1 MDLLHNLLFP
11 QKLIPQEQC
20 YLWQPELVWLH
31 LVSDVL
37 IALTYYSLSV
47 MLVYCIHKRRD
58 VPFQGIFFVLSA
70 LSITGGTTHLVAVWM
85 LFSPVYWLSGF
96 TKAITAT
103 VSLSTA
109 LAFGSVIPKTLA
121 LPTPTQLEATNREL
135 ETKIIEYKGDEEA
148 LQKSKE
154 ELEIRAA
161 ERTAELKQANE
172 QLKNEITERKRT
184 EESLRSLYKV
194 STARKLSFDQR
205 LQGLLALGRRQFGLD
220 MGALGRV
227 ESDRYEV
234 IAAQVAPKSNFPLTK
249 GNIWDL
255 EQTYCRVTL
264 TAKEPIAF
272 ESAGTSYWCNLPAY
286 STSRLEAYIGMPV
299 IVGGAVYGT
308 LSFFSLKVR
317 NNPFTAGEK
326 ELLKLMAQWV
336 GTEIERQQAQE
347 ELRQSEANFR
357 ELAQRE
363 GLLNRLASQ
372 VRRSL
377 DLNTILETAVQ
388 EIRNLLQIDRCFFL
402 WYRPDAEQPVWEF
415 VQEARSSAFPSLIGY
430 RVTAQAFGPLTA
442 RVFDKEITRV
452 DNARVLTD
460 PVERKFF
467 FSVGYTA
474 LLALPIHTTSGEIGV
489 VSCGHSSGPRP
500 WRDSEVELLQAVA
513 DNLAIA
519 IDQAQL
525 LEQSRT
531 ATVTAQEQATQ
542 LEQTVRE
549 LQQTQ
554 AKLVQ
559 SEKMSSLGQLVAGV
573 AHEINN
579 PVSFIYGNL
588 VHANQYTEDLLNLVQ
603 LYQEYYPQP
612 APEIQVEA
620 EVIDLD
626 FIQEDL
632 PKILSS
638 MKMGADRIRQ
648 IVLSL
653 RNFSR
658 LDEAEMKW
666 VNIHE
671 GIDNT
676 LLILANR
683 LKPKPVGEVGGK
695 SFHCGIEVIK
705 EYGNL
710 PEVHCYPGQLNQVFM
725 NILTNAIDAIDE
737 YNKERSV
744 EEIKNN
750 PGTIRIHTEVNGTN
764 QVLIRI
770 VDNGPGMT
778 EDVCHRLF
786 DPFFTTK
793 PVGSGTGLG
802 MSISY
807 QIVVEKH
814 GGQLQCIS
822 APGQGAEFLI
832 YVPIEQPSSS
842 EAAN

>member
-31 LVSDVL
+31 LVSEVL

-58 VPFQGIFFVLSA
+58 VPFQGIFFLLSA
-70 LSITGGTTHLVAVWM
+70 LSITGGTTHLVAVWT

-103 VSLSTA
+103 VSLFTA
-109 LAFGSVIPKTLA
+109 LALGLVIPKALA
-121 LPTPTQLEATNREL
+121 LPTPAQLEATNREL
-135 ETKIIEYKGDEEA
+135 ESKIIEYKGDEEA

-172 QLKNEITERKRT
+172 QLKNEIAERKRT

-299 IVGGAVYGT
+299 IVGGSVYGT

-388 EIRNLLQIDRCFFL
+388 EIRNLLEIDRCFFL

-442 RVFDKEITRV
+442 RVFDKKITRV

-489 VSCGHSSGPRP
+489 VSCGHSSGSRP

-612 APEIQVEA
+612 APEIKVET

-683 LKPKPVGEVGGK
+683 LKPKPVGEVGAK
-695 SFHCGIEVIK
+695 TFHCGIEVIK
-705 EYGNL
+705 EYGDL
-710 PEVHCYPGQLNQVFM
+710 PEVQCYPGQLNQVFM